1 MQILYNKRKGQ
12 LCNIKFLKDMNKAGI
27 VDAVYSKLGGS
38 KKSAEDAV
46 DAVFDTIM
54 QALGRGEEVL
64 VSGFGLFFIKKRTAR
79 AGVNPRTGQKIQIAE
94 TVTPKFRA
102 GKGLKAAVK

>member
-1 MQILYNKRKGQ
+1 
-12 LCNIKFLKDMNKAGI
+12 MNKDGL
-27 VDAVYSKLGGS
+27 VDAVYVKISGT
-38 KKSAEDAV
+38 KKTAEDAV
-46 DAVFDTIM
+46 DTVFDTIM
-54 QALGRGEEVL
+54 KTLAQGEEVSI
-64 VSGFGLFFIKKRTAR
+64 SGFGAFIVKKRGAR